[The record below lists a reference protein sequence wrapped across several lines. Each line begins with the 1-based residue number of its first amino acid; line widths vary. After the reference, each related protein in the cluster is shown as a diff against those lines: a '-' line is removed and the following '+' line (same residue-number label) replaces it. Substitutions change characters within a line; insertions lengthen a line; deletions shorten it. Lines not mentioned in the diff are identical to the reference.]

1 MVIERVDKA
10 DDASM
15 LGVNARRGRPSLAG
29 RCSVGASS
37 HTHVATSTLPTIGP
51 RKRLSVPRS
60 ETRVLVGNCELD
72 SSTAVQEVYSNES
85 LKMFGP
91 RGLRGLPSWLW
102 STILHLAVLLVLALF
117 TFSEDVGPRSIVL
130 DVSDAPDSIVLTT
143 TDIVLNPI
151 ELDEDTELEPIEVG
165 AMKFDSPDISSA
177 LMASVPLD
185 IESSIDLSSLDGLEA
200 VFASEADDSLA
211 KVGDGAKAKFF
222 GINSYGKKFVFV
234 IDCSGSMKG
243 SRWRRAVNELRQAVN
258 GLEGDQ
264 EFLVLLYNTQTKVML
279 DSDLQSAG
287 LSVATSDNK
296 RRMFYWLKKQIPNG
310 STFPGPAVYAA
321 LKLRPDAI
329 FLLSDGLLK
338 DNTVNWLKQWNAP
351 RSEQGVYSAA
361 NVVPMNTISLD
372 GQGEWVMRTIAHQ
385 NGGVFV
391 SAK

>member
-1 MVIERVDKA
+1 
-10 DDASM
+10 M
-15 LGVNARRGRPSLAG
+15 LVR
-29 RCSVGASS
+29 
-37 HTHVATSTLPTIGP
+37 
-51 RKRLSVPRS
+51 
-60 ETRVLVGNCELD
+60 E
-72 SSTAVQEVYSNES
+72 
-85 LKMFGP
+85 
-91 RGLRGLPSWLW
+91 
-102 STILHLAVLLVLALF
+102 
-117 TFSEDVGPRSIVL
+117 SIVL
-130 DVSDAPDSIVLTT
+130 DVSDTPNSIVLTT
-143 TDIVLNPI
+143 TDIVFNPI
-151 ELDEDTELEPIEVG
+151 KLDENTELETIEVD
-165 AMKFDSPDISSA
+165 AMKFASPDLSSA
-177 LMASVPLD
+177 LMDNVPMD
-185 IESSIDLSSLDGLEA
+185 IESAIDLSTLDGLET

-222 GINSYGKKFVFV
+222 GINSFGKKFVFV

-329 FLLSDGLLK
+329 FFLSDGLLK

-372 GQGEWVMRTIAHQ
+372 GQGEWVMRTIANQ

>member
-1 MVIERVDKA
+1 MVFERVDKA
-10 DDASM
+10 DDANM
-15 LGVNARRGRPSLAG
+15 LRLNARRGGPSLAG
-29 RCSVGASS
+29 RCSVGAPSQM
-37 HTHVATSTLPTIGP
+37 HVATSTLPTIGP
-51 RKRLSVPRS
+51 RKRLSVPRTEINTS
-60 ETRVLVGNCELD
+60 VDNGEID
-72 SSTAVQEVYSNES
+72 SSGAIQEFYSNEP

-102 STILHLAVLLVLALF
+102 STILHLVVLLVLALL

-130 DVSDAPDSIVLTT
+130 EVSDAPNSIVLAT

-151 ELDEDTELEPIEVG
+151 ELDENTELETIEVD
-165 AMKFDSPDISSA
+165 AMKFDSPDLSSA
-177 LMASVPLD
+177 LMDNVPMD
-185 IESSIDLSSLDGLEA
+185 VESSIDLSTLDGLES
-200 VFASEADDSLA
+200 VYASEADGSLA
-211 KVGDGAKAKFF
+211 KVGDGSKAKFF

-287 LSVATSDNK
+287 MSVATSDNK

-338 DNTVNWLKQWNAP
+338 DNTVNWLKEWNAP
-351 RSEQGVYSAA
+351 RSEQGNYDAA

-372 GQGEWVMRTIAHQ
+372 DQGEWVMRTIANQ